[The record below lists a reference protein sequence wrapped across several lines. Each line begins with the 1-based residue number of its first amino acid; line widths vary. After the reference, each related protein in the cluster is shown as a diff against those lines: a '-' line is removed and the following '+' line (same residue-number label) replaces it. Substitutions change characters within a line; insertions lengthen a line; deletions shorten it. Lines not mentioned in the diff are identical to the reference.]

1 MPSSASGLFRAASAT
16 LIAHD
21 ASYRAASARTANLLS
36 NDFTATAPRIAHAYA
51 ACSEYT
57 PNHGRRSTITLL
69 GTWMRS
75 AVLSFRAT
83 RSASEG
89 EIVRPGRGPSAGPTA
104 NKGRQDKTGL
114 TGLMG

>member
-21 ASYRAASARTANLLS
+21 ASYRAASARTANLLP

-83 RSASEG
+83 WSASEG
-89 EIVRPGRGPSAGPTA
+89 EIVRPGRGPLGRA
-104 NKGRQDKTGL
+104 NGEQGQTGQNRI
-114 TGLMG
+114 